1 MKKILYFAIPLALI
15 VLIFVRLKSNKE
27 TSLNR
32 IYTYNKEQAIAVRTD
47 TVKYVR
53 SGHQKSYTGI
63 FEPDK
68 ETRISADVQGK
79 VVSVLVDVGSVVK
92 KGQSLIKV
100 DDALLNLQ
108 LQSIEIQ
115 LQGLEADVKRYTILA
130 ESDAIQ
136 GVQLEKTQLAL
147 KSAQVQ
153 KNTLLEQ
160 ISRTI
165 VTAPFSGIIT
175 LKLTEV
181 GSYAAPGVPLL
192 QLTDI
197 SSLRFT
203 IQIPENDLPLFQT
216 NQPVEIFADLYPS
229 TALKGNITLIGSKG
243 NNANSFPIQTVV
255 KNTPDMKI
263 KSGMF
268 GKIVISEKFD
278 ENQLTIPASA
288 IVGSAIKPYVYVVKQ
303 GKAKLHAI
311 TIADRKDNMAIIQSG
326 LHDGDIVITSG
337 LINLYDGANVESK
350 N

>member
-15 VLIFVRLKSNKE
+15 VLIAVRLKSNKE

-32 IYTYNKEQAIAVRTD
+32 IYTYNKEQAIEVRTD
-47 TVKYVR
+47 TVKYIQT
-53 SGHQKSYTGI
+53 GIQKSFTGL

-68 ETRISADVQGK
+68 ETKVSADVQGK
-79 VVSVLVDVGSVVK
+79 IVSVFVDAGSYVK
-92 KGQSLIKV
+92 KGQSLIKI

-108 LQSIEIQ
+108 LQSVSIQIE
-115 LQGLEADVKRYTILA
+115 GLETDVKRYLILA

-153 KNTLLEQ
+153 RSTLLEQ

-165 VTAPFSGIIT
+165 VAAPFNGIVT
-175 LKLTEV
+175 LKMTEA

-203 IQIPENDLPLFQT
+203 IQVPENDLTIFHN
-216 NQPVEIFADLYPS
+216 NQAVDVFADLYPS
-229 TALKGNITLIGSKG
+229 ISLAGKISLIGSKG
-243 NNANSFPIQTVV
+243 NMANSFPIQALV
-255 KNTPDMKI
+255 KNTQDMKI

-268 GKIVISEKFD
+268 GKIVIEEKLD
-278 ENQLTIPASA
+278 EKQLTIPASA
-288 IVGSAIKPYVYVVKQ
+288 IVGSTLKPQVYVVEQ
-303 GKAKLHAI
+303 GKAKLRDI
-311 TIADRKDNMAIIQSG
+311 TIADRKGSTAVIQSG
-326 LHDGDIVITSG
+326 LREGEMVITNG
-337 LINLYDGANVESK
+337 LINLFDGATVESK

>member
-15 VLIFVRLKSNKE
+15 VLIVVQLKNNKE

-32 IYTYNKEQAIAVRTD
+32 IYTYNKEQAIEVKTD
-47 TVKYVR
+47 TVKHVLT
-53 SGHQKSYTGI
+53 GNQKSFTGI

-68 ETRISADVQGK
+68 ETKVSADVQGK
-79 VVSVLVDVGSVVK
+79 IVRVYVEAGSYVK
-92 KGQSLIKV
+92 KGQPLIKV

-115 LQGLEADVKRYTILA
+115 IEGLEADVKRYTILA
-130 ESDAIQ
+130 QSDAIQ

-153 KNTLLEQ
+153 QSTLLEQ

-165 VTAPFSGIIT
+165 VAAPFSGIVT
-175 LKLTEV
+175 LKMTEV
-181 GSYAAPGVPLL
+181 GSYAAPSVPLL

-203 IQIPENDLPLFQT
+203 IQVPENDLTLFKSNQT
-216 NQPVEIFADLYPS
+216 AEVFADLYPS
-229 TALKGNITLIGSKG
+229 LALEGKITLIGSKG
-243 NNANSFPIQTVV
+243 NNANSFPIQTMV
-255 KNTPDMKI
+255 KNTSDMKI

-268 GKIVISEKFD
+268 GKIAISEKLD
-278 ENQLTIPASA
+278 GKRLIIPASA
-288 IVGSAIKPYVYVVKQ
+288 IVGSAIKPQVYVVEQ

-311 TIADRKDNMAIIQSG
+311 TIADRKGNMAVIHSG
-326 LHDGDIVITSG
+326 LHDGDVVITSG